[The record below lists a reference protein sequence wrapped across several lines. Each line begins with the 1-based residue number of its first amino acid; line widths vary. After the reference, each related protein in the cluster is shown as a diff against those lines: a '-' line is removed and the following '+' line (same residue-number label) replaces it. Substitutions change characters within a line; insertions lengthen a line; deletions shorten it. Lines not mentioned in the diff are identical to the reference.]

1 MNNRR
6 DFITFLSLL
15 SVSSIFS
22 INQSKQING
31 LINSN
36 SKLYPKALKP
46 GNKVAITAPAGA
58 VWDFNQ
64 VNVFCA
70 ILKNFGFEVLLG
82 NTLNLKY
89 GYFAG
94 TDEQRANELNS
105 FFKDKTIDAIFC
117 MKGGWGCARIL
128 DLIDYESIKQ
138 NPKILIGFSDI
149 TALLIAITQQTG
161 LITFHGPV
169 GNSGWNE
176 FTSNVFKQICID
188 GIALTYPENPVN
200 ESKPHVIKQGIATG
214 ELIGGNLTVLTSMLG
229 SNYLP
234 DFTNKILFL
243 EEAKEEPYSIDRML
257 TQLKLAGVFNKVNA
271 ILFGKCNKC
280 IAEEPDK
287 AFTTDQVLEQH
298 FNNLKIPVVSNL
310 MIGHIENKLTLPI
323 GALATIN
330 TKLGVL
336 KLNNRVVNL

>member
-1 MNNRR
+1 MNSRR
-6 DFITFLSLL
+6 NFISSLSLIG
-15 SVSSIFS
+15 VSSFLLKGNTLQNIVNNNEK
-22 INQSKQING
+22 I
-31 LINSN
+31 L
-36 SKLYPKALKP
+36 PKALKK
-46 GNKVAITAPAGA
+46 GSKVAITAPAGA
-58 VWDFNQ
+58 VWEAKQ
-64 VNVFCA
+64 INVFCD
-70 ILKNFGFEVLLG
+70 ILKNFGFEIVLG

-105 FFKDKTIDAIFC
+105 FFKDKSIDAIFC

-128 DLIDYESIKQ
+128 DLINFDNIKQ

-149 TALLIAITQQTG
+149 TSLLIAVTHKTG
-161 LITFHGPV
+161 LVTFHGPV

-176 FTSNVFKQICID
+176 FTSNVFKNICVD
-188 GIALTYPENPVN
+188 GQAIIYPENPLS
-200 ESKPHVIKQGIATG
+200 ESKITIINHGEAAG
-214 ELIGGNLTVLTSMLG
+214 ELLGGNLTVLTSMIG

-234 DFTNKILFL
+234 DFKNKILFL

-257 TQLKLAGVFNKVNA
+257 TQLKLAGVFDKVNA

-287 AFTTDQVLEQH
+287 AFTTEQVFEQH
-298 FNNLKIPVVSNL
+298 FSNLKIPVLTNL

-323 GALATIN
+323 GALATID
-330 TKLGVL
+330 TKLGIL
-336 KLNNRVVNL
+336 KLNNRVVNIN